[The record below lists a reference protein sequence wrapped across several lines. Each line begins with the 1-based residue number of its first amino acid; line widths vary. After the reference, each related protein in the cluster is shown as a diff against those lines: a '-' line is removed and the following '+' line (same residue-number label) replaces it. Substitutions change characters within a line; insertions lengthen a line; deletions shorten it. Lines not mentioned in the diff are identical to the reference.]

1 MTNRRGY
8 RGLAALLAL
17 LLTLCC
23 APGALAD
30 ADGPAQTGTAEALPL
45 VLTVPA
51 APEGAV
57 RADADAVT
65 DIAQRLTDGN
75 ANTRIACAL
84 GETIRA
90 QWPDA
95 AQEAAALYL
104 EWHAVPLDGYTL
116 VQYGASGQELS
127 RELVNDGLLE
137 RVFTLAQG
145 CAAVELLVADGAVP
159 AEETE
164 RETQRRLADDRMA
177 LSGLTVYGAGA
188 LPEDVRQ
195 WSVSEGEPDVLLVAA
210 RPGEEFTAFGGLLPL
225 LLGRGADV
233 RVLFMTETTAQARS
247 ESFAALYALGLRAQP
262 IGAGVTGPGG
272 TA

>member
-104 EWHAVPLDGYTL
+104 NGTPPRWTGIRSYST
-116 VQYGASGQELS
+116 
-127 RELVNDGLLE
+127 
-137 RVFTLAQG
+137 
-145 CAAVELLVADGAVP
+145 
-159 AEETE
+159 
-164 RETQRRLADDRMA
+164 
-177 LSGLTVYGAGA
+177 
-188 LPEDVRQ
+188 
-195 WSVSEGEPDVLLVAA
+195 A
-210 RPGEEFTAFGGLLPL
+210 RPG
-225 LLGRGADV
+225 
-233 RVLFMTETTAQARS
+233 RS
-247 ESFAALYALGLRAQP
+247 FRASW
-262 IGAGVTGPGG
+262 
-272 TA
+272 

>member
-95 AQEAAALYL
+95 AQEAAA
-104 EWHAVPLDGYTL
+104 HT
-116 VQYGASGQELS
+116 
-127 RELVNDGLLE
+127 R
-137 RVFTLAQG
+137 T
-145 CAAVELLVADGAVP
+145 
-159 AEETE
+159 
-164 RETQRRLADDRMA
+164 
-177 LSGLTVYGAGA
+177 LSGSTGTPPRWTGIRSY
-188 LPEDVRQ
+188 
-195 WSVSEGEPDVLLVAA
+195 STA
-210 RPGEEFTAFGGLLPL
+210 RPG
-225 LLGRGADV
+225 
-233 RVLFMTETTAQARS
+233 RS
-247 ESFAALYALGLRAQP
+247 FRASW
-262 IGAGVTGPGG
+262 
-272 TA
+272 